1 LAVEKEG
8 TMPRYDLKGA
18 LGFLSELA
26 LNNNRPWFEEHKAD
40 FERAK
45 VAFESLVDE
54 MIGRL
59 SAFDDLPGVTAR
71 DCTLRIYRDIRFS
84 RDKTPYKTAFA
95 AHMAA
100 GGRKSGRYGYGLRF
114 EPNGTIAAGGMW
126 EPNPEQLGRFR
137 AAVDR
142 NPKGLLRIIEAPKF
156 KRAFGGL
163 RGEKLKGPPQGFA
176 KEHPAIE
183 ILKLKQ
189 VYAAHSFPDEAVMAD
204 DFTDRLFDT
213 YKVLKPFLDFLNAAP

>member
-1 LAVEKEG
+1 
-8 TMPRYDLKGA
+8 MSRYDLKGT
-18 LGFLSELA
+18 LEFLSELA
-26 LNNNRPWFEEHKAD
+26 FNNNRPWFEEHKAD

-45 VAFESLVDE
+45 ADFESLVNE

-59 SAFDDLPGVTAR
+59 SAFDDLSGLTAK
-71 DCTLRIYRDIRFS
+71 DCVMRIYRDIRFS

-100 GGRKSGRYGYGLRF
+100 GGRKSGRYGYGLRL
-114 EPNGTIAAGGMW
+114 EPNATIAAGGMW

-142 NPKGLLRIIEAPKF
+142 NPKGLIRIIEAPKF
-156 KRAFGGL
+156 RRTFGGL
-163 RGEKLKGPPQGFA
+163 KGEKLKSAPQGYA

-189 VYAAHSFPDEAVMAD
+189 VYAARSFPDEAVLSD
-204 DFTDRLFDT
+204 DFADRLFDT
-213 YKVLKPFLDFLNAAP
+213 YQALKPFLDYLNGA

>member
-1 LAVEKEG
+1 
-8 TMPRYDLKGA
+8 MSRYDLKGT
-18 LGFLSELA
+18 LEFLSELA

-45 VAFESLVDE
+45 ADFESLVNE

-59 SAFDDLPGVTAR
+59 SAFDDLSGLTAK
-71 DCTLRIYRDIRFS
+71 DCVMRIYRDIRFS

-100 GGRKSGRYGYGLRF
+100 GGRKSGRYGYGLRL
-114 EPNGTIAAGGMW
+114 EPNATIAAGGMW

-142 NPKGLLRIIEAPKF
+142 NPKGLIRIIEAPKF
-156 KRAFGGL
+156 SADLRRPQRREAQKRTPGIRQGAPSHRNIETQTGL
-163 RGEKLKGPPQGFA
+163 RGPL
-176 KEHPAIE
+176 
-183 ILKLKQ
+183 L
-189 VYAAHSFPDEAVMAD
+189 S
-204 DFTDRLFDT
+204 R
-213 YKVLKPFLDFLNAAP
+213 